1 MRTRHTTHFIS
12 TFLVLFLAGAV
23 FGQTGNAAPIPNDE
37 PKVFSTLP
45 FEAALQKAGREKKLV
60 FIDFFATWCG
70 PCKMLDKTTWRDPK
84 VTKWLETNTVPLK
97 IDAEKEAGLAQ
108 RYGVRAY
115 PTMVFIKADGTV
127 LDRIIGYHP
136 PERFLKKAVAY
147 LSGNDSA
154 SLAREELKGHEDDPQ
169 RRMTYAQA
177 LAEKGDDAKALEE
190 YLWCYDNGVAKDPA
204 FIGVRG
210 SFLVAY
216 ILQLAKRYP
225 PARDAMVKRRDE
237 AGKQILSGTAEQPA
251 LNDFMSLNRAL
262 KEREATLK
270 LYDSL
275 KTGDARAKKSREQLS
290 VEVMELL
297 VNARRYADAL
307 EFIPDPMG
315 RITEG
320 ISTYERTKAI
330 YEKKVPDGDK
340 RKTFQIIRRNL
351 ISGWSH
357 IYESLVGTG
366 RIEEAGK
373 LAAQIIEFENTG
385 ETHSLFI
392 EKAVRAGDRK
402 SALSIAARGRELR
415 LPEQRAIVEAAA
427 AKIPVE

>member
-1 MRTRHTTHFIS
+1 MRTRNTTHFIS
-12 TFLVLFLAGAV
+12 TFLILFLAGAG
-23 FGQTGNAAPIPNDE
+23 FGLTGNAAPVLNDE

-84 VTKWLETNTVPLK
+84 VTKWLEANTVPLK
-97 IDAEKEAGLAQ
+97 IDAEKEVELAK
-108 RYGVRAY
+108 RYGVGAY
-115 PTMVFIKADGTV
+115 PTMVFIRADGTV

-136 PERFLKKAVAY
+136 PEQFLRKAVAY
-147 LSGNDSA
+147 LSGKDSA
-154 SLAREELKGHEDDPQ
+154 ALAREELKGHENDPQ
-169 RRMTYAQA
+169 RRMAYARA

-210 SFLVAY
+210 SFLVSY

-237 AGKQILSGTAEQPA
+237 AGNKILSGTAEQPA
-251 LNDFMSLNRAL
+251 LNDFIALNRAF
-262 KEREATLK
+262 KEREANLK

-275 KTGDARAKKSREQLS
+275 KTGDARARKSREQLS
-290 VEVMELL
+290 VEVLDLL
-297 VNARRYADAL
+297 VTAKRYADAL
-307 EFIPDPMG
+307 EFIPDPME
-315 RITEG
+315 RITAG
-320 ISTYERTKAI
+320 ISTYERAKAI
-330 YEKKVPDGDK
+330 LEKKLQDENK
-340 RKTFQIIRRNL
+340 QKTFQIIRKNMVSEW
-351 ISGWSH
+351 SG

-366 RIEEAGK
+366 RTEEAGK

-385 ETHSLFI
+385 ETHALFI